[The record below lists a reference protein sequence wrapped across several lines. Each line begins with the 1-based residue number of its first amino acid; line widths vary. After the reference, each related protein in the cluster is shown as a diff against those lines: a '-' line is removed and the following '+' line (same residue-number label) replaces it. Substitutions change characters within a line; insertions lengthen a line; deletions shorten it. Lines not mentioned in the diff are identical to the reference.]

1 MHNDIFDLYS
11 IIIFNDLFIPI
22 LTVKFLSISLIDL
35 WFRFYK
41 FIAARNVK
49 SDSLAWLEF
58 LRGGYIGG
66 GFMVKS
72 DKFEEI
78 LIRKWGVWEFGGETE
93 KTSTVKGDPLFFI
106 VLWCVPLWD
115 AYYNTGNIAS
125 FKRSCWAV
133 EKHVFIKWGHDIFSK
148 FYEGLG
154 VVNFLDFFS
163 KKFEIFSKDLN
174 IFWIFEKSQ
183 ISIFRMRILEKSQNS
198 QKIYFFKILHYKIVH
213 KIWSKNLFTKKKYWK
228 KFRLSSLCS

>member
-163 KKFEIFSKDLN
+163 KKFEIF
-174 IFWIFEKSQ
+174 WT
-183 ISIFRMRILEKSQNS
+183 ILEFLKPYFFGKSRFHILAFLVVHTTSHVFKRCVIMLILNLILYNKARISSFLFIVVRLNS
-198 QKIYFFKILHYKIVH
+198 Q
-213 KIWSKNLFTKKKYWK
+213 
-228 KFRLSSLCS
+228 